1 MIKKQ
6 GITVTMLVIAIIIL
20 TILAG
25 TITVSILSTVNYS
38 QLSSWVNE
46 ISYIQ
51 EVVEEQ
57 KNASSN
63 MDYTMQQIEL
73 NIPSNVS
80 DEQFEGEDISEG
92 NKLLLKTLDL
102 GKLKITNTVY
112 GNLDTSTDVY
122 AVSEKTGKVPKNR
135 EQNQSSIRLI
145 NRLSHTKGRKSPC
158 AV

>member
-92 NKLLLKTLDL
+92 NKLLLKTLD
-102 GKLKITNTVY
+102 K
-112 GNLDTSTDVY
+112 STY
-122 AVSEKTGKVPKNR
+122 SKP
-135 EQNQSSIRLI
+135 
-145 NRLSHTKGRKSPC
+145 
-158 AV
+158 